1 MTTSQKLIGVMPM
14 TLFVNGY
21 VSPQIYKKNEDINE
35 KNNQGKYH
43 LNFLQEV
50 LNEQQK
56 LNSELSGS
64 VSQFDNTLQQSR
76 MEQNTNFME
85 LVTVLAR
92 QENLSEK
99 VIENISKQKESTTEI
114 DGKLIKLEGM
124 HEQFAQSFLSK
135 EELFNQA
142 ILDQLACQETMIQDL
157 NRKLLEYEDVTKA
170 LVIQAKKQEELH
182 DMVSKQTDL
191 QGIFH
196 QTIMEQLGKQ
206 DAVGETISDQLS
218 EIKNSLSM
226 KANAIMDKIEDQ
238 YSKITQFFL
247 SLIMPNI
254 HQKKI
259 IKGKIFKTTSI
270 KKD

>member
-1 MTTSQKLIGVMPM
+1 M
-14 TLFVNGY
+14 TLFVNGH
-21 VSPQIYKKNEDINE
+21 VSPQIYKKQEDIHAQC
-35 KNNQGKYH
+35 NQDKFH

-56 LNSELSGS
+56 LNSELTGS
-64 VSQFDNTLQQSR
+64 VSQFDSTLQQTR
-76 MEQNTNFME
+76 KEQSSNFME
-85 LVTVLAR
+85 LVSVLAR

-99 VIENISKQKESTTEI
+99 VIKNISEQKESTTEI
-114 DGKLIKLEGM
+114 DEKLIKLEEM
-124 HEQFAQSFLSK
+124 HEQFAKTFLSK
-135 EELFNQA
+135 ELTSQA

-157 NRKLLEYEDVTKA
+157 NRKLLEYEDVTQA

-182 DMVSKQTDL
+182 DIISKQADL

-206 DAVGETISDQLS
+206 DAVGETITGQLS
-218 EIKNSLSM
+218 EIKNSLSI
-226 KANAIMDKIEDQ
+226 KANAIMDKIEEQ

-254 HQKKI
+254 TQKKI
-259 IKGKIFKTTSI
+259 IKGKTFKTTSK

>member
-1 MTTSQKLIGVMPM
+1 M

-35 KNNQGKYH
+35 QSNQEIFH

-56 LNSELSGS
+56 LNSELTGS
-64 VSQFDNTLQQSR
+64 VSQFDYTLQQSR
-76 MEQNTNFME
+76 KEQYSNFME
-85 LVTVLAR
+85 LVSVLAR

-99 VIENISKQKESTTEI
+99 VIENISEQKESTTEI
-114 DGKLIKLEGM
+114 DEKLIKLEEM

-135 EELFNQA
+135 ELISQA

-157 NRKLLEYEDVTKA
+157 NRKLFEYEDVTKA
-170 LVIQAKKQEELH
+170 LGIQAKKQEELH
-182 DMVSKQTDL
+182 EIVSKQADL

-206 DAVGETISDQLS
+206 DAVGETITDQLS

-226 KANAIMDKIEDQ
+226 KANAIMDKIEEQ

-259 IKGKIFKTTSI
+259 IKGKTFKTTSI